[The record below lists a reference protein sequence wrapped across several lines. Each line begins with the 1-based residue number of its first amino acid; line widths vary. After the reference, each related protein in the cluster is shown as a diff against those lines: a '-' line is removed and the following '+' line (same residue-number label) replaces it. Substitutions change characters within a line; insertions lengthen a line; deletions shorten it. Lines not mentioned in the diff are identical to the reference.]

1 MIENYSNEYDIK
13 CQLDTCKTYP
23 IITDSERGEMFC
35 GGCGLVL
42 VQNIVDN
49 SHESNGYTSEDFMKL
64 TRTGPATSLTMH
76 DKGLSTV
83 IGINKDFS
91 GNTLSNKTKY
101 EFNRLRTWDQRS
113 KSRSTATLSKAFTL
127 LNTMKTKLAIPN
139 NVVENAA
146 YIYRKVV
153 SAKLTRGRTLASLVS
168 ASLYAACRENN
179 IPRTLD
185 DIADAG
191 NIERRVLSKDLRTII
206 KRLGLNLNQYDISSF
221 ISKISNNMNLS
232 EKTKRDAFDIL
243 KLCESKEI
251 TAGKHPVAQ
260 AAASLYIAC
269 MINGEKISQK
279 KFSEESG
286 ISDVTIRNRT
296 ISIKKYLKLQENYPI
311 EHKINSL

>member
-1 MIENYSNEYDIK
+1 VLVNYSNDYDVK

-42 VQNIVDN
+42 VQNMSDI
-49 SHESNGYTSEDFMKL
+49 SHESNGYSQEDFMKL

-83 IGINKDFS
+83 IGINKDSS
-91 GNTLSNKTKY
+91 GNALSSKTKY

-113 KSRSTATLSKAFTL
+113 KSRSTVALSKAFTL
-127 LNTMKTKLAIPN
+127 LNAMKTKLGIPD
-139 NVVENAA
+139 NVIENAA
-146 YIYRKVV
+146 YIYRKAVN
-153 SAKLTRGRTLASLVS
+153 SKLTRGRTMASLIS

-185 DIADAG
+185 DIAHAG
-191 NIERRVLSKDLRTII
+191 NIERRILSRDLRTII
-206 KRLGLNLNQYDISSF
+206 KKLGLKLNQYDTSSF
-221 ISKISNNMNLS
+221 ISKISNNMNLK

-243 KLCESKEI
+243 KRCELKEI

-269 MINGEKISQK
+269 MINNEKISQK
-279 KFSEESG
+279 KFSSEAG
-286 ISDVTIRNRT
+286 VSDVTIRNRVT
-296 ISIKKYLKLQENYPI
+296 LIKKTLKII
-311 EHKINSL
+311 E

>member
-1 MIENYSNEYDIK
+1 MLENYSNEYDVK

-42 VQNIVDN
+42 VQNIADT
-49 SHESNGYTSEDFMKL
+49 SHESNGYSQEDFMKL

-91 GNTLSNKTKY
+91 GNALSSKTKY
-101 EFNRLRTWDQRS
+101 EFNRLRVWDQRS

-127 LNTMKTKLAIPN
+127 LNGMKTKLGISD

-146 YIYRKVV
+146 YIYRKIV
-153 SAKLTRGRTLASLVS
+153 SAKLTRGRTMASLVS

-179 IPRTLD
+179 LPRTLD
-185 DIADAG
+185 DIANAG
-191 NIERRVLSKDLRTII
+191 NIERRILSRDLRTII
-206 KRLGLNLNQYDISSF
+206 KKLGLNLNQYDISSF
-221 ISKISNNMNLS
+221 ISKISNNMNLK

-243 KLCESKEI
+243 KRCEPEGI
-251 TAGKHPVAQ
+251 IAGKHPVAQ

-269 MINGEKISQK
+269 IINGEKISQK
-279 KFSEESG
+279 KFSKESG
-286 ISDVTIRNRT
+286 
-296 ISIKKYLKLQENYPI
+296 Y
-311 EHKINSL
+311 

>member
-1 MIENYSNEYDIK
+1 MLENYSNEYDVK

-42 VQNIVDN
+42 VQNIADT
-49 SHESNGYTSEDFMKL
+49 SHESNGYSQEDFMKL

-91 GNTLSNKTKY
+91 GNALSSKTKY
-101 EFNRLRTWDQRS
+101 EFNRLRVWDQRS

-127 LNTMKTKLAIPN
+127 LNGMKTKLGISD
-139 NVVENAA
+139 NVVESAA
-146 YIYRKVV
+146 YIYRKIV
-153 SAKLTRGRTLASLVS
+153 SEKLTRGRTMASLVS

-179 IPRTLD
+179 LPRTLD
-185 DIADAG
+185 DIANAG
-191 NIERRVLSKDLRTII
+191 NIERRILSRDLRTII
-206 KRLGLNLNQYDISSF
+206 KKLGLNLNQYDISSF
-221 ISKISNNMNLS
+221 ISKISNNMNLK

-243 KLCESKEI
+243 KRCEPEGI
-251 TAGKHPVAQ
+251 IAGKHPVAQ

-269 MINGEKISQK
+269 IINGEKISQK
-279 KFSEESG
+279 KFSKESG
-286 ISDVTIRNRT
+286 VSDVTIRNRVT
-296 ISIKKYLKLQENYPI
+296 LIRKTLKII
-311 EHKINSL
+311 ED